1 MTMFFRA
8 GIAAASLL
16 ATHLLATQ
24 QPATAQTAATP
35 PVATPPAAAASRWP
49 TREGDFTI
57 RNFRFRDGTTLPS
70 LRMHYTTLGL
80 PRRDASGRIANA
92 VMVLHGTGGT
102 GKQFLSPQFADT
114 LYGPGQPLDIS
125 RYYIILPDNI
135 GHGGSSKP
143 SDGLRIR
150 FPAYD
155 YDDMV
160 AAQHR
165 LLVDGL
171 GVRRLRL
178 LMGTSMGCMHAF
190 VWGETYPDFAH
201 ALMPLACQPIQI
213 AGLNRM
219 WRQLVVDGIRSDPA
233 WRGGNYTTQPSQGLR
248 TASSLLT
255 IAGGAPLYLQRNYGT
270 RDAAGSFATS
280 RVAADIATRDANDLL
295 YQIEASRTYDPWPGL
310 EKITAPVMWVNSADD
325 FINPRGFDV
334 PARAVAR
341 MPNARFRMIAETPET
356 RGHGTHT
363 WAANYADDLVA
374 LLARTQAPAIAR
386 KPD

>member
-1 MTMFFRA
+1 M
-8 GIAAASLL
+8 
-16 ATHLLATQ
+16 
-24 QPATAQTAATP
+24 
-35 PVATPPAAAASRWP
+35 
-49 TREGDFTI
+49 
-57 RNFRFRDGTTLPS
+57 
-70 LRMHYTTLGL
+70 
-80 PRRDASGRIANA
+80 
-92 VMVLHGTGGT
+92 
-102 GKQFLSPQFADT
+102 
-114 LYGPGQPLDIS
+114 
-125 RYYIILPDNI
+125 
-135 GHGGSSKP
+135 
-143 SDGLRIR
+143 R

-160 AAQHR
+160 AAQYR

-171 GVRRLRL
+171 GLRRLRL

-190 VWGETYPDFAH
+190 VWGETYPDFAR
-201 ALMPLACQPIQI
+201 ALMPLACQPVEI

-219 WRQLVVDGIRSDPA
+219 WRQLVVDGIRTDPA
-233 WRGGNYTTQPSQGLR
+233 WRGGNYTTQPLQGLR

-255 IAGGAPLYLQRNYGT
+255 IAGGAPLYLQQAYPT
-270 RDAAGSFATS
+270 RDAAGAFATS
-280 RVAADIATRDANDLL
+280 RVAADIATRDANDLI
-295 YQIEASRTYDPWPGL
+295 YQIEASRTYDPWSNL
-310 EKITAPVMWVNSADD
+310 EKITAPIMWINSADD